1 MVDDA
6 TLAREAQLVYSNTLG
21 FVPVGNT
28 LNTWEGAVRGG
39 GRDFRFQIYLPEY
52 FPNVPPV
59 VRAIDPIKHRNVDD
73 EGFVNLRILDSWR
86 AEFHLYQVINAL
98 RGLMSRAP
106 PVPAEVRVPT
116 PKQMPLP
123 EISRAP
129 TPPAEPTGGAER
141 KEYQTLRTELNRLK
155 DQMTSRD
162 EEIATLRAR
171 QVSGIA
177 TPASGGT
184 TSPDV
189 SVDPRTELESD
200 RIATSEMLAHLHERF
215 DSGEISVHD
224 FSRLLRKYQKDL
236 HILEKKI
243 EYLDTQG
250 R

>member
-21 FVPVGNT
+21 FAPAGNT
-28 LNTWEGAVRGG
+28 LDTWEGTVRGG
-39 GRDFRFQIYLPEY
+39 GREFRFQIFLPDY
-52 FPNVPPV
+52 FPNVAPV
-59 VRAIDPIKHRNVDD
+59 VRAIDPIKHRNVDN

-98 RGLMSRAP
+98 RGLMARAP
-106 PVPAEVRVPT
+106 PIPAEVQLPT

-123 EISRAP
+123 EITRAP
-129 TPPAEPTGGAER
+129 ATPAEPAGVEER
-141 KEYQTLRTELNRLK
+141 HEYQTLRNELNRLK
-155 DQMTSRD
+155 DQMTTRN
-162 EEIATLRAR
+162 EEIARLRAR
-171 QVSGIA
+171 QASGIPNTESSEA
-177 TPASGGT
+177 AS
-184 TSPDV
+184 PKM
-189 SVDPRTELESD
+189 SVDIRTELESE

-224 FSRLLRKYQKDL
+224 FSRLLKKYQKDL

-243 EYLDTQG
+243 AYLDSQG

>member
-21 FVPVGNT
+21 FAPAGNT
-28 LNTWEGAVRGG
+28 LDTWEGTVRGG
-39 GRDFRFQIYLPEY
+39 GREFRFQIFLPDY
-52 FPNVPPV
+52 FPNVAPV
-59 VRAIDPIKHRNVDD
+59 VRAIDPIKHRNVDN

-98 RGLMSRAP
+98 RGLMARAP
-106 PVPAEVRVPT
+106 PIPAEVQLPT

-123 EISRAP
+123 EITRTP
-129 TPPAEPTGGAER
+129 TSPAESAGAEER
-141 KEYQTLRTELNRLK
+141 HEYQTLRTELNRLK
-155 DQMTSRD
+155 DQMTTRD
-162 EEIATLRAR
+162 EEIARLRAR
-171 QVSGIA
+171 QASGIPSA
-177 TPASGGT
+177 EPSEAAS
-184 TSPDV
+184 SKM
-189 SVDPRTELESD
+189 SVDIRTELESE

-224 FSRLLRKYQKDL
+224 FSRLLKKYQKDL

-243 EYLDTQG
+243 AYLDSQG